1 MERNTSQSL
10 DQHPKDLLEEVSD
23 TPMDIFYLYWGV
35 LRSSI
40 VQVSP
45 QMKWVLLGTTP
56 PPTKKGNLDL
66 TSRPNPESE

>member
-1 MERNTSQSL
+1 MERNTSHSL
-10 DQHPKDLLEEVSD
+10 DHHPEDPSEEFSD
-23 TPMDIFYLYWGV
+23 TPLDIFYLYWGV

-45 QMKWVLLGTTP
+45 QMKWVLLGTP
-56 PPTKKGNLDL
+56 PPNQKRDPEM